1 MDQIVLTTTTTKFS
15 EIKTLK
21 PMLLPSVKSKLM
33 NKLTVKHAVTNK
45 DQIQKLKKAII
56 KNVSFSVKLKKHNS
70 ESHECKELISI
81 QWMHPGTWNT

>member
-1 MDQIVLTTTTTKFS
+1 MIVDIQTQDTKLHTHRFSDLLLVDQIVLTTTTTKFS

-56 KNVSFSVKLKKHNS
+56 KKRFF
-70 ESHECKELISI
+70 
-81 QWMHPGTWNT
+81 